1 MSLQKLKVTI
11 NTLGNTS
18 KVTKAMQNIAATKV
32 NKLREKLIASKAN
45 LAHLR
50 VVNPDFFATSNQP
63 INTDANLIN
72 RSNIVIF
79 SPKKG
84 LCGGLAR
91 KIAGDYLDYVG
102 DNNRLA
108 GLQKLPVIGVE
119 LPTSFLLAESDIQF
133 KRCFWDL
140 GDEPM
145 ATANIYQDLANQIEA
160 TNQIV
165 LIYPKTIN
173 HQLVTNHCHYQYSD
187 SQVDKLCLFG
197 VLEEAWNDTRYSEES
212 KRIEAMQQASDNCK
226 KLKES
231 SQLKYFKLRQA
242 KITQEILEIS

>member
-32 NKLREKLIASKAN
+32 NKLREKLITSKAN

-50 VVNPDFFATSNQP
+50 VVNPNFFESVNQP
-63 INTDANLIN
+63 INKEIELVDKT
-72 RSNIVIF
+72 NIVIF

-91 KIAGDYLDYVG
+91 RIAGDYDQLTMKG
-102 DNNRLA
+102 SLLEIFRNS
-108 GLQKLPVIGVE
+108 KVIGVE
-119 LPTSFLLAESDIQF
+119 LPTSFLLAESDFHF

-140 GDEPM
+140 SDGSM
-145 ATANIYQDLANQIEA
+145 ATANIYQDLINEINEV
-160 TNQIV
+160 NQIV
-165 LIYPKTIN
+165 LIYPKTLN
-173 HQLVTNHCHYQYSD
+173 HQLVTNHCHYQYSG

-197 VLEEAWNDTRYSEES
+197 VLEEAWNETRFSEEN

-226 KLKES
+226 KLKEA

>member
-11 NTLGNTS
+11 QSLGNTS

-32 NKLREKLIASKAN
+32 HKLRDKLIASKAN
-45 LAHLR
+45 LSHLR
-50 VVNPDFFATSNQP
+50 VVNPGFFGTVSIP
-63 INTDANLIN
+63 INIESEMIKQTKI
-72 RSNIVIF
+72 IVF

-91 KIAGDYLDYVG
+91 RIASDYVDFTRSG
-102 DNNRLA
+102 GFLSAFDKARI
-108 GLQKLPVIGVE
+108 IGVE
-119 LPTSFLLAESDIQF
+119 LPSSFLLAEAGFDFQ
-133 KRCFWDL
+133 RCFWDL
-140 GDEPM
+140 SDGEM
-145 ATANIYQDLANQIEA
+145 ATANIYQDIINQIQEN
-160 TNQIV
+160 NQIV
-165 LIYPKTIN
+165 LIYPKIIN
-173 HQLVTNHCHYQYSD
+173 HQLMTNHCHYQYTD
-187 SQVDKLCLFG
+187 KQADKLCLFG
-197 VLEEAWNDTRYSEES
+197 ILEEAWNETRFCEET